1 MPDTLQ
7 VDQQFLHQFTHI
19 VRDSVQNHASLR
31 KPSLGRLSARSRNF
45 PIKPSMSLMPTGD
58 DDYVL
63 KLTATDRPGVL
74 YSVAYHFH
82 EMGVKLHNA
91 RITTLGERL
100 EDVFVVHSPQLASP
114 SFAAELEHRLMT
126 VCTI

>member
-1 MPDTLQ
+1 
-7 VDQQFLHQFTHI
+7 
-19 VRDSVQNHASLR
+19 
-31 KPSLGRLSARSRNF
+31 
-45 PIKPSMSLMPTGD
+45 MPTGN

-91 RITTLGERL
+91 SISTLGERL
-100 EDVFVVHSPQLASP
+100 EDVFVVNSPQLASP